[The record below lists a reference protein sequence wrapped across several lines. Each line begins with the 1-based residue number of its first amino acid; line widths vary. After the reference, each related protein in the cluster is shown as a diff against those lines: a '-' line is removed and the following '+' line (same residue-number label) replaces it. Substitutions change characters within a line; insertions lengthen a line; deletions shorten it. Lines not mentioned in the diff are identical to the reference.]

1 MNSKISTQEEAN
13 LKGERQETVI
23 SFVKVSDPELR
34 STTFEGNNFAKPSIV
49 PPELVEITQ
58 PCKH

>member
-23 SFVKVSDPELR
+23 SFVKVSDPEL
-34 STTFEGNNFAKPSIV
+34 KIYY
-49 PPELVEITQ
+49 L
-58 PCKH
+58 